1 MIWSCLL
8 DVSLKMESSTTKIKA
23 EAEARILKVMEE
35 EEALH
40 NEVYEKKRQYLLME
54 QDRNVNEWLDLQV
67 RKWNFF

>member
-1 MIWSCLL
+1 M